1 MPRSYQIRD
10 RIFETVYEVEHGTG
24 REPGL
29 RMLKGAVFAKPSTSC
44 LQLAVIF
51 VQCLLALLLLATGL
65 TGATREPVRARKAMV
80 VSARDEA
87 TRAGLD
93 VLRRGGNAVDAAVA
107 VGFALAVTHPAA
119 GNLGGGGFMLIRFP
133 DGRATFLDFRER
145 APAAAHRD
153 MYLDEDGS
161 PTQDAVV
168 GYRASGVPGSP
179 RGFELALRKYG
190 TKSWAEVLRPAIE
203 LAGRG
208 FPVTYGLAES
218 LRGSTRM
225 AQFPE
230 SRRIF
235 QRDGRYHEMDDV
247 FRQPDLH
254 QTLKRIAKDG
264 ADEFYKGET
273 ARLIAGNM
281 HDNGGT
287 ITLEDLAAY
296 EPVERRP
303 LAGRYRDYQLV
314 SPPPPSS
321 GGVGVIQMLNML
333 EGSGYER
340 SGPGSASAIHY
351 VAEVMRR
358 YFADRAAYFG
368 DPDFVDVPVE
378 RLTGKEYARSRRA
391 SISLGRAGT
400 SQDLRPG
407 SVGSPEHTETTHY
420 SVVDAEGTAVA
431 VTYTLNGSYGSGVTA
446 KGTGVLLNNEMND
459 FSAKP
464 GAPNS
469 AGLLTSEKNAI
480 APGKRPLSSMT
491 PTIVTQN
498 GELFLV
504 VGSPGG
510 PTIISTV
517 LQVITNV
524 VDFGMNLQQAVDFP
538 RFHHQWM
545 PDELRLERHGVSSD
559 TLERLRQR
567 GHQLSFVNQ
576 QGRVMAIQVG
586 EKWLLGAA
594 DARSEGTARGF

>member
-281 HDNGGT
+281 HDKRWDDHT
-287 ITLEDLAAY
+287 
-296 EPVERRP
+296 RRP
-303 LAGRYRDYQLV
+303 C
-314 SPPPPSS
+314 
-321 GGVGVIQMLNML
+321 
-333 EGSGYER
+333 
-340 SGPGSASAIHY
+340 
-351 VAEVMRR
+351 
-358 YFADRAAYFG
+358 
-368 DPDFVDVPVE
+368 
-378 RLTGKEYARSRRA
+378 
-391 SISLGRAGT
+391 
-400 SQDLRPG
+400 
-407 SVGSPEHTETTHY
+407 
-420 SVVDAEGTAVA
+420 
-431 VTYTLNGSYGSGVTA
+431 
-446 KGTGVLLNNEMND
+446 
-459 FSAKP
+459 
-464 GAPNS
+464 
-469 AGLLTSEKNAI
+469 GL
-480 APGKRPLSSMT
+480 
-491 PTIVTQN
+491 
-498 GELFLV
+498 
-504 VGSPGG
+504 
-510 PTIISTV
+510 
-517 LQVITNV
+517 
-524 VDFGMNLQQAVDFP
+524 
-538 RFHHQWM
+538 
-545 PDELRLERHGVSSD
+545 
-559 TLERLRQR
+559 
-567 GHQLSFVNQ
+567 
-576 QGRVMAIQVG
+576 
-586 EKWLLGAA
+586 
-594 DARSEGTARGF
+594 

>member
-1 MPRSYQIRD
+1 MIL
-10 RIFETVYEVEHGTG
+10 
-24 REPGL
+24 L
-29 RMLKGAVFAKPSTSC
+29 R
-44 LQLAVIF
+44 
-51 VQCLLALLLLATGL
+51 CLLPLSLVVGGLA
-65 TGATREPVRARKAMV
+65 GATREPVRAREAIV

-87 TRAGLD
+87 TRAG
-93 VLRRGGNAVDAAVA
+93 VEILRDGGNAVDAAVA

-119 GNLGGGGFMLIRFP
+119 GNLGGGGFMLIRFAH
-133 DGRATFLDFRER
+133 GRSTFLDFRER

-153 MYLDEDGS
+153 MYLDRVGN
-161 PTQDAVV
+161 PTRDSVV

-179 RGFELALRKYG
+179 RGFELALHKYG
-190 TKSWAEVLRPAIE
+190 TKPWAEVLRPAIE
-203 LAGRG
+203 LADRG
-208 FPVTYGLAES
+208 FEVTFLLSEG

-225 AQFPE
+225 ALFSE

-235 QRDGRYHEMDDV
+235 QRDGRYYGLGEI

-254 QTLKRIAKDG
+254 HTLVRIAKGG
-264 ADEFYKGET
+264 ADEFYNGKT
-273 ARLIAGNM
+273 ARLIADDMNK
-281 HDNGGT
+281 NGGT
-287 ITLEDLAAY
+287 IRLEDLAAY

-303 LAGRYRDYQLV
+303 LSGRYGDYELV

-351 VAEVMRR
+351 VAETMRR
-358 YFADRAAYFG
+358 FFADRAQYFG
-368 DPDFVDVPVE
+368 DPDFVDVPVK
-378 RLTGKEYARSRRA
+378 RLISKEYALSRRA
-391 SISLGRAGT
+391 SISLGRAGVSNET
-400 SQDLRPG
+400 GFG
-407 SVGSPEHTETTHY
+407 SVGSHESTETTHY
-420 SVVDAEGTAVA
+420 SVVDREGNAVA

-464 GAPNS
+464 GAPNT
-469 AGLLTSEKNAI
+469 AGLRTSEQNAI

-491 PTIVTQN
+491 PTIVTKD

-517 LQVITNV
+517 LQVITNI
-524 VDFGMNLQQAVDFP
+524 VDFGMNLRQAVDFP

-545 PDELRLERHGVSSD
+545 PDELRLERYGVSSD

-567 GHQLSFVNQ
+567 GHRLAFVEK

-586 EKWLLGAA
+586 ENWLLGAA
-594 DARSEGTARGF
+594 DARSEGSARGY